1 MKKIFVWLLIFIFSC
16 SISFAKDTVYNLTM
30 KDKLLITNISTKIN
44 KLTEKKWDII
54 VSRYVAKIN
63 LAIKKSKKDSRTYLI
78 LTWIKTK
85 IVDYQNTKYKKENKI
100 EEKKVEVK
108 KETNKSTY
116 ESKNSF
122 SDLKIDMSRVR
133 TAWLWYYNEVRKNIW
148 KSEYSF
154 DEKLNDTAEEWS
166 DTSLS
171 RWVMSHKRD
180 SGDSYYNYNKITS
193 RFKDRWVVCKN
204 VNRITHSENIG
215 RWYYSCSDSND
226 CTDKLIWGI
235 KQVFDMYMAEKWKS
249 NHVHY
254 DSVVMTQF
262 SKIWVWIA
270 IKKSGGSNY
279 EFYITTHYCTE
290 LE

>member
-1 MKKIFVWLLIFIFSC
+1 MKKIIISIILILFSLNY
-16 SISFAKDTVYNLTM
+16 SFAEETYTLTV
-30 KDKLLITNISTKIN
+30 KDKILINNTSVKIN
-44 KLTEKKWDII
+44 KIIDKKWDII
-54 VSRYVAKIN
+54 VSRVVNKIN
-63 LAIKKSKKDSRTYLI
+63 KAIKKLNKNSRKYQI
-78 LTWIKTK
+78 LNWIKTK
-85 IVDYQNTKYKKENKI
+85 IVEYQNTKYKKENKI
-100 EEKKVEVK
+100 EEPKAEEK
-108 KETNKSTY
+108 KE
-116 ESKNSF
+116 ESKSNYQSKTNF

-133 TAWLWYYNEVRKNIW
+133 TAWLWYYNTVRKNIW
-148 KSEYSF
+148 KNEYSF
-154 DEKLNDTAEEWS
+154 DEKLNDTAQEWS

-215 RWYYSCSDSND
+215 RWYYSCSDSSD

-270 IKKSGGSNY
+270 IKKSSGSNY

-290 LE
+290 IE

>member
-1 MKKIFVWLLIFIFSC
+1 MKKIIIFVILFVTLLNS
-16 SISFAKDTVYNLTM
+16 SFAAEAYTLTV
-30 KDKLLITNISTKIN
+30 KDKILIYNTSVKITKLID
-44 KLTEKKWDII
+44 KKWDII
-54 VSRYVAKIN
+54 VTRYVAKIN
-63 LAIKKSKKDSRTYLI
+63 KALKKIEKNSRTYMI
-78 LTWIKTK
+78 LNWIKTK
-85 IVDYQNTKYKKENKI
+85 IVEYQNTKYKKENKI
-100 EEKKVEVK
+100 EEPKAEEK
-108 KETNKSTY
+108 KE
-116 ESKNSF
+116 ESKSNYQSKTNF
-122 SDLKIDMSRVR
+122 SDLKIDMTRVR
-133 TAWLWYYNEVRKNIW
+133 TAWLWYYNDVRKNIW

-180 SGDSYYNYNKITS
+180 AGDSYYNYNKITS

-204 VNRITHSENIG
+204 VNRITHSENIWRG
-215 RWYYSCSDSND
+215 YYSCSDSND

-235 KQVFDMYMAEKWKS
+235 KQVFLMYMAEKWKS

-254 DSVVMTQF
+254 DSVIMTQF
-262 SKIWVWIA
+262 TKIWVWIA
-270 IKKSGGSNY
+270 IKKSSGSNY